1 MRSYPQVESIFPQA
15 VESIVDIH
23 SISTGICVQIVGKR
37 PSRAAEDTEVSAMDH
52 IELWDKAK
60 ALMREELANVSYTTW
75 IEQPLKPVYVVD
87 DKLALEV
94 ISDFNEKT
102 IRARYLPM
110 ITEAV
115 SQAAGR
121 EMTIELMSVK
131 ERIEW
136 QERQKKEDAPAMQG
150 INMFNPKSTFDTFVV
165 GSSNRFAHAA
175 ALAVAEQ
182 PGMAY
187 NPLFLYGGVG
197 LGKTHLMHA
206 IGHFIQDHFPN
217 MRMLYLPSEMFTN
230 ELVAAIKNN
239 KNVEFRNRF
248 RNVDVL
254 MLDDI
259 QFIAG
264 KVATQEEFFHT
275 FNSLYDAGK
284 QIILT
289 SDRPPK
295 DIQHLEERIQSRF
308 EGGLIVDIQPP
319 DTELRVAILKRKAQ
333 IMNVRL
339 SDDVLNFL
347 GENVKSNIRQLEGV
361 IKKLGAYSF
370 VNGSTIT
377 VDIARNVLSGVI
389 SGTVPPALVAEQII
403 ENISKRYNIS
413 VEDIKG
419 KKRTNEIALP
429 RHIAIYVIRRVTNI
443 SLQNT
448 AKIFG
453 RDHTT
458 ILASVDVIKNK
469 MAEDSSFEYE
479 INSICN
485 EFM

>member
-1 MRSYPQVESIFPQA
+1 
-15 VESIVDIH
+15 
-23 SISTGICVQIVGKR
+23 
-37 PSRAAEDTEVSAMDH
+37 MDH

-102 IRARYLPM
+102 IRARYLSM
-110 ITEAV
+110 ITAAV

-136 QERQKKEDAPAMQG
+136 QERQKKEEAPAMQG

-182 PGMAY
+182 PGVAY

-206 IGHFIQDHFPN
+206 IGHFIQEHFPN

-264 KVATQEEFFHT
+264 RDSTQEEFFHT
-275 FNSLYDAGK
+275 FNALHSAGK
-284 QIILT
+284 QIIIS
-289 SDRPPK
+289 SDKPPREIARLEERLRSRFEWGLIA
-295 DIQHLEERIQSRF
+295 DIQKPDFDTRIAILRMMASLENASLVVRRKDQRFVLGPFANLLGKAYESTMHLEEHLLPVMKELVEQGMESPSFHVRAD
-308 EGGLIVDIQPP
+308 GGHRLCL
-319 DTELRVAILKRKAQ
+319 LRVDSTHSTLDRVRAGDFLPIDRGAAGKILSRA
-333 IMNVRL
+333 L
-339 SDDVLNFL
+339 AGDVP
-347 GENVKSNIRQLEGV
+347 ES
-361 IKKLGAYSF
+361 
-370 VNGSTIT
+370 GSTAFE
-377 VDIARNVLSGVI
+377 VSFGERDPACAAIAGPVFGPGEELIGALSLSGPMERFHDV
-389 SGTVPPALVAEQII
+389 SLQKMNPALLAACKKAT
-403 ENISKRYNIS
+403 ENLGGSWPFI
-413 VEDIKG
+413 D
-419 KKRTNEIALP
+419 
-429 RHIAIYVIRRVTNI
+429 
-443 SLQNT
+443 
-448 AKIFG
+448 
-453 RDHTT
+453 
-458 ILASVDVIKNK
+458 
-469 MAEDSSFEYE
+469 
-479 INSICN
+479 
-485 EFM
+485 